1 MSSSRASRNLWTDTK
16 RVLFNIPW
24 IDEYF
29 LCDEKLIIES
39 GVLRKQRS
47 VIMLYRVVDVEL
59 SQGIFQRF
67 VSTGDVILHTN
78 DKTNPVV
85 ILQGIKDPVEVMDL
99 IIDLVEAARDKKGIR
114 ISEFQRSPVE
124 NQIY

>member
-1 MSSSRASRNLWTDTK
+1 MSSLRASKNLWTDTK
-16 RVLFNIPW
+16 RVLLNIPW

-67 VSTGDVILHTN
+67 VSTGDIILHTN